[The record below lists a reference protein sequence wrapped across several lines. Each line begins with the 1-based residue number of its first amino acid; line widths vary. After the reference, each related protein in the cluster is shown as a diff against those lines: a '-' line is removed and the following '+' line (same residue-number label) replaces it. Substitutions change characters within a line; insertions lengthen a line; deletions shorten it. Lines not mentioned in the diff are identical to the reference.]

1 MVFIEISDEL
11 SAGCW
16 YQVRPA
22 DYMMIIFINKTKKE
36 EFVLSVELIEKI
48 KNDTE
53 ELEKLKN

>member
-11 SAGCW
+11 IVSCW

-22 DYMMIIFINKTKKE
+22 DYMMTIFIKTKKE
-36 EFVLSVELIEKI
+36 EFVLAVELIEKI